1 MSNEEAKAALRS
13 LGGDAAFQPIEHFL
27 DDLGTSEYVPRLT
40 VGILIVRYDEAA
52 PPLRALL
59 AKAADRKPLSD
70 IEEMTFLRGLHIMG
84 GARDAQACAP
94 LLRFLSLPEKEV
106 DYFIGGTI
114 TETLPRIACGVF
126 DDDVEAL
133 LAFLWDRSVDEY
145 VRASML
151 SAAAFLTW
159 DGRIPRDRMHAFL
172 EAFYEERRAND
183 AEYVWIA
190 WLETIAQLGMRDLA
204 PLVLKAWDEGRI
216 DEGVT
221 TRAYF
226 KSDLQWAERAPGDPE
241 RFRSDRVGYIE
252 DVLDTMS
259 WMDRVRRMNEKD
271 ALELDRGNSWL
282 REPWDLPQSPA
293 VNPLRDVGRN
303 DPCPCGSGK
312 KAKRCCLA

>member
-13 LGGDAAFQPIEHFL
+13 LGGDSAFQPIEHFL

-40 VGILIVRYDEAA
+40 VGILIVRYDEAG

-106 DYFIGGTI
+106 DYLIGGTI

-126 DDDVEAL
+126 DDDVEAF
-133 LAFLWDRSVDEY
+133 LAFLWDRSIDEFI
-145 VRASML
+145 RASL
-151 SAAAFLTW
+151 FSAAAFLTW

-172 EAFYEERRAND
+172 EAFYEERRAD
-183 AEYVWIA
+183 DGDYAWIA

-204 PLVLKAWDEGRI
+204 PLVLKAWDEGRMP
-216 DEGVT
+216 DGVT
-221 TRAYF
+221 TRNYF
-226 KSDLQWAERAPGDPE
+226 ESDLQHAERAPDDPE

-252 DVLDTMS
+252 DALDAMV
-259 WMDRVRRMNEKD
+259 WMDRVPRMSEID
-271 ALELDRGNSWL
+271 ALEPEWEGSWPAE
-282 REPWDLPQSPA
+282 RWEVPQMPA